1 MINSLVVSVA
11 LAVTGQVQAGY
22 NPGQGAPVYAP
33 YGASTT
39 TSMQTQAAPSNAPF
53 GSTSI
58 AASFGSFDPTAPPP
72 AAGVMPPP
80 GAVPPAPAPPA
91 NLQASAAPPNGCP
104 PAAAPDPNSVR
115 PEWLQTGTCGGCC
128 LDADNCCSRFIKA
141 YYDAFNP
148 YADEPDSP
156 PAERRALPESW
167 PSPPFPG
174 HEFQGYPLVGVPPS
188 NNSNYPLMQS
198 LKGTWLGDWLTANKI
213 DIYGWVT
220 AEGNISTS
228 KQSNQ
233 PDSYWIV
240 PNKIEMDQAVL
251 RFERQEDTV
260 QTDHV
265 DWGFRFTNVYGI
277 DYRYLT
283 AGGYFSQQSYLEN
296 LLYGYDPTE
305 IYGEVYIPWVMN
317 GLVVRMGRW
326 IACPDIE
333 TQFAPDNYMGSHSLL
348 FTYDTYTQSGIMLT
362 FCVNNNWMFQV
373 GITCGTDMAPWYP
386 GATPT
391 GFFGLRWVSKDNRDS
406 LYTCLNNINTAKFRT
421 FEEYGEVVGHDN
433 FNYIV
438 STWTHKF
445 TESGSIHTNTEA
457 YYMWQFDAYVGGTSS
472 VAPVDQF
479 GGGGL
484 GAPIPGDAAA
494 YGVLNYTEFQL
505 SKKDYISVRNEYW
518 VDQKG
523 ERTGFANAY
532 SSHAIGLSH
541 NFNDLFQIRPEVG
554 YYRGYWQPAF
564 DDGQKMG
571 EWIIGFDSTIRF

>member
-1 MINSLVVSVA
+1 MMNSILVGVA
-11 LAVTGQVQAGY
+11 LAVSGQVQTGPAQLQSGL
-22 NPGQGAPVYAP
+22 VYPP
-33 YGASTT
+33 YGA
-39 TSMQTQAAPSNAPF
+39 Q
-53 GSTSI
+53 GVV
-58 AASFGSFDPTAPPP
+58 ASFGTDSPTAPPP
-72 AAGVMPPP
+72 A
-80 GAVPPAPAPPA
+80 PA
-91 NLQASAAPPNGCP
+91 AAPPVNPPAANAAMAAQNPCP
-104 PAAAPDPNSVR
+104 PAAPAVPSPDSVR
-115 PEWLQTGTCGGCC
+115 PDWLKTGTCAGCW
-128 LDADNCCSRFIKA
+128 LDDDNCCSRFIKA

-148 YADEPDSP
+148 TGDDPDSP

-167 PSPPFPG
+167 SSPPFPG
-174 HEFQGYPLVGVPPS
+174 HEFQGYPLVGVPPG
-188 NNSNYPLMQS
+188 NNSSYPLMKALQ
-198 LKGTWLGDWLTANKI
+198 GTWLGNWLHDNKI

-228 KQSNQ
+228 KNSNQ

-265 DWGFRFTNVYGI
+265 DWGFRFTNVYGM

-283 AGGYFSQQSYLEN
+283 AGGYFSQQSYLQN

-391 GFFGLRWVSKDNRDS
+391 GFLGLRWASNDNRDS
-406 LYTCLNNINTAKFRT
+406 VYTCLNNINSAKFRT
-421 FEEYGEVVGHDN
+421 FEEYGELVGHDN

-445 TESGSIHTNTEA
+445 TDSGSIHTNTEA
-457 YYMWQFDAYVGGTSS
+457 YYMWQFDAYVGGSSS

-523 ERTGFANAY
+523 ERSGFANAY
-532 SSHAIGLSH
+532 SSHSIGLSH

-564 DDGQKMG
+564 DDGTKMG
-571 EWIIGFDSTIRF
+571 EWVIGFDSTLRF

>member
-1 MINSLVVSVA
+1 MNFLLVAIA
-11 LAVTGQVQAGY
+11 LSAAAQVPAPGAQGIPATG
-22 NPGQGAPVYAP
+22 PAP
-33 YGASTT
+33 YV
-39 TSMQTQAAPSNAPF
+39 
-53 GSTSI
+53 
-58 AASFGSFDPTAPPP
+58 ASFAPLQ
-72 AAGVMPPP
+72 P
-80 GAVPPAPAPPA
+80 GALPPAPALEASPPTA
-91 NLQASAAPPNGCP
+91 LPAPNGAGQNGCLPGEAPAPQTAGASA
-104 PAAAPDPNSVR
+104 PASVR
-115 PEWLQTGTCGGCC
+115 ADWLEPGTCGGCW
-128 LDADNCCSRFIKA
+128 LDSDNFCSRLVKA
-141 YYDAFNP
+141 YYDQFNP
-148 YADEPDSP
+148 SGADETESP
-156 PAERRALPESW
+156 PAARRALPESW

-188 NNSNYPLMQS
+188 NNSNYPLMKALQ
-198 LKGTWLGDWLTANKI
+198 GTALGDWLHENRI

-240 PNKIEMDQAVL
+240 PNRIEMDQLVL
-251 RFERQEDTV
+251 RFERQADMV
-260 QTDHV
+260 QTDHI
-265 DWGFRFTNVYGI
+265 DWGFRFTNLYGM

-283 AGGYFSQQSYLEN
+283 AGGWFSQQALMEN

-305 IYGEVYIPWVMN
+305 VYGEVYIPYVAN
-317 GLVVRMGRW
+317 GMVIRVGRW

-348 FTYDTYTQSGIMLT
+348 FTYDTYTQTGVMFT
-362 FCVNNNWMFQV
+362 FCLNDQWMVQAA
-373 GITCGTDMAPWYP
+373 ITAGTDMAPWYP
-386 GATPT
+386 GALPT

-406 LYTCLNNINTAKFRT
+406 IYTCLNNINNAKFRT
-421 FEEYGEVVGHDN
+421 FEEYGELVGHDN

-472 VAPVDQF
+472 VAPPDQF

-532 SSHAIGLSH
+532 SSHSIGLSH
-541 NFNDLFQIRPEVG
+541 NFNDVFQVRPEAG

-571 EWIIGFDSTIRF
+571 EWIIGFDTTLRF

>member
-1 MINSLVVSVA
+1 MMNSLVVSVA
-11 LAVTGQVQAGY
+11 LAVTGQIQAGY
-22 NPGQGAPVYAP
+22 NPGQPAQVYAP
-33 YGASTT
+33 YGAPPAAL
-39 TSMQTQAAPSNAPF
+39 TQATPSTAPYSAP
-53 GSTSI
+53 
-58 AASFGSFDPTAPPP
+58 AVVGSFATFQPVAPPP
-72 AAGVMPPP
+72 APGVAPPSGTVP
-80 GAVPPAPAPPA
+80 PSGAVPPANLASANPQTPPAPP
-91 NLQASAAPPNGCP
+91 P
-104 PAAAPDPNSVR
+104 PDPNSVR
-115 PEWLQTGTCGGCC
+115 PDWLQTGTCGGCW

-156 PAERRALPESW
+156 PAPRRANPESW
-167 PSPPFPG
+167 PGPPFPG

-188 NNSNYPLMQS
+188 NNSDYPLMKA
-198 LKGTWLGDWLTANKI
+198 LHGTWLGDWLHDNKI

-240 PNKIEMDQAVL
+240 PNRIEMDQAVL

-260 QTDHV
+260 QTDHI
-265 DWGFRFTNVYGI
+265 DWGFRFTNLYGM

-283 AGGYFSQQSYLEN
+283 AGGYFSQQALMEN

-305 IYGEVYIPWVMN
+305 VYGDLYIPWIAN
-317 GLVVRMGRW
+317 GFVLRVGRW

-362 FCVNNNWMFQV
+362 FCLNNQWMVQ
-373 GITCGTDMAPWYP
+373 GAITAGTDMAPWYP

-391 GFFGLRWVSKDNRDS
+391 GFLGVRWVSKDNRDS
-406 LYTCLNNINTAKFRT
+406 IYTCLNNINTAKFRT
-421 FEEYGEVVGHDN
+421 FEEYGELVGHDN
-433 FNYIV
+433 FNYLV

-457 YYMWQFDAYVGGTSS
+457 YYMWQFDAHVGGTSS
-472 VAPVDQF
+472 AAPPDQF

-484 GAPIPGDAAA
+484 GALIPGLSSA
-494 YGVLNYTEFQL
+494 YGVLNYTEFQI
-505 SKKDYISVRNEYW
+505 SKKDYITVRNEVW
-518 VDQKG
+518 EDAQG
-523 ERTGFANAY
+523 ERTGFANLY

-541 NFNDLFQIRPEVG
+541 NFNDLFQVRPEVG
-554 YYRGYWQPAF
+554 YYRGYNQAAF

-571 EWIIGFDSTIRF
+571 EWIIGADTTLRF